1 MGDDRAVEASTYAQ
15 RLETLGGRR
24 WKQWLDVQAPY
35 RWNVRRLCIGDV
47 LDVGCGLG
55 RNLEHLG
62 RRGSARAI
70 GVDPNRSCVETARA
84 RGLDAFTPEDLAARP
99 GDRDDR
105 FDTLLFAH
113 VLEHLDQPTGDALV
127 QEHLGRLRPGGRV
140 VVFTP
145 QEAGQRSDP
154 THVRFV
160 DFDVLEGTTRRLGL
174 EPLVARSFPF
184 PRGAGRAFRYN
195 EFNVVWRKPG

>member
-1 MGDDRAVEASTYAQ
+1 MGDDRAVETSAYAQ

-35 RWNVRRLCIGDV
+35 RWNVRRLCVGDV

-55 RNLEHLG
+55 RNLEHLAG
-62 RRGSARAI
+62 RGTARAV

-84 RGLDAFTPEDLAARP
+84 RGLDAYTPDELAARP
-99 GDRDDR
+99 SDSD

-113 VLEHLDQPTGDALV
+113 VLEHLDEPTGDALL

-145 QEAGQRSDP
+145 QESGQRSDP

-160 DFDVLEGTTRRLGL
+160 DFDALDRSAQRLGL
-174 EPLVARSFPF
+174 APLVARSFPF
-184 PRGAGRAFRYN
+184 PRAAGRAFRYN
-195 EFNVVWRKPG
+195 EFNVVWHKPG